1 MANVPSASVINP
13 KISLAGILPEQDGT
27 VSIKSIE
34 HYFRESLTSDI
45 TVYTGTATDITFSYN
60 DVLPGDGAVSKF
72 LSIWNI
78 DNVDRVY
85 GNNSKYIFKEPGN
98 YKVTL
103 SVFDQDGEIYLLPEP
118 YECNIRAIDY
128 ISTGVSWS
136 SLTGTAIQSHKSS
149 PLTLN
154 IYKSWQYTGTPT
166 TISLYVSGSQSIPL
180 TPEVY
185 DEEKHIHLIP
195 THRIVQH
202 AGSEYDAPISELVLD
217 EEPYSVKVGGST
229 VTVGT
234 SGSIDLSLVDD
245 NPGTVNIFATFNN
258 PLTGFINTKPAA
270 ITTTVSEYTGDVNLS
285 VTTTG
290 LPFFTLSG
298 VSGIRFEGTDIPI
311 VITAVT
317 DDGILLPK
325 QTQDISAISLSASNI
340 SSDLYTTSSR
350 VAPYD
355 INSDI
360 FKTIKFNNLTDS
372 QTTSIQAS
380 ADIGPISVTGAS
392 SNFNLVTTD
401 DSPKISKINESKN
414 LYEIIKTFILQETIN
429 SKPQFINSFLKS
441 VIGDSTV
448 PSYIGT
454 RIYEKISNFNMN
466 VNDVDL
472 CNVDALLSLAE
483 SVGYQDISKDSRN
496 WPGEFKRLLDILS
509 ISQQKLFG
517 YKRPMLSNYD
527 KKGFTDNPSYGANLG
542 SLIGSKTNGV
552 YDCSTYTVTAGN
564 DIVAKQIF
572 NNEYIHVSTMM
583 VSGNNTYSLS
593 AYEPNWGWGLYTES
607 DTTGIFDLHDNYEL
621 YEYKTYDED
630 IVIAEYESQVE
641 NNTYQSP
648 VSGYSSVNNVIDWE
662 TTLTN
667 ISFNSTKEEWSE
679 TITKLIENDL
689 RSRLNLF
696 T

>member
-1 MANVPSASVINP
+1 
-13 KISLAGILPEQDGT
+13 
-27 VSIKSIE
+27 
-34 HYFRESLTSDI
+34 
-45 TVYTGTATDITFSYN
+45 
-60 DVLPGDGAVSKF
+60 
-72 LSIWNI
+72 
-78 DNVDRVY
+78 
-85 GNNSKYIFKEPGN
+85 
-98 YKVTL
+98 
-103 SVFDQDGEIYLLPEP
+103 
-118 YECNIRAIDY
+118 
-128 ISTGVSWS
+128 
-136 SLTGTAIQSHKSS
+136 
-149 PLTLN
+149 
-154 IYKSWQYTGTPT
+154 
-166 TISLYVSGSQSIPL
+166 
-180 TPEVY
+180 
-185 DEEKHIHLIP
+185 
-195 THRIVQH
+195 
-202 AGSEYDAPISELVLD
+202 
-217 EEPYSVKVGGST
+217 
-229 VTVGT
+229 
-234 SGSIDLSLVDD
+234 
-245 NPGTVNIFATFNN
+245 
-258 PLTGFINTKPAA
+258 
-270 ITTTVSEYTGDVNLS
+270 
-285 VTTTG
+285 
-290 LPFFTLSG
+290 
-298 VSGIRFEGTDIPI
+298 
-311 VITAVT
+311 
-317 DDGILLPK
+317 
-325 QTQDISAISLSASNI
+325 
-340 SSDLYTTSSR
+340 
-350 VAPYD
+350 
-355 INSDI
+355 
-360 FKTIKFNNLTDS
+360 
-372 QTTSIQAS
+372 
-380 ADIGPISVTGAS
+380 
-392 SNFNLVTTD
+392 
-401 DSPKISKINESKN
+401 
-414 LYEIIKTFILQETIN
+414 
-429 SKPQFINSFLKS
+429 
-441 VIGDSTV
+441 
-448 PSYIGT
+448 
-454 RIYEKISNFNMN
+454 MN